1 VAFPVLP
8 VVLPSSLSGAVNGRL
23 SAGVLEVLGCPGRKG
38 ARAHPLAAAAFR
50 SLSAAV
56 LGVSGEVLTVT
67 SNADAYR
74 SYEVQELT
82 FRARY
87 TLEVMLRPSKI
98 WDGRRWFQRPGVAM
112 SAVPGTSNHGWGLAF
127 DVCGWSGDETVYIES
142 LKAWPWIRANA
153 GRFGLSWEAQSEPW
167 HLRYVAGDRVPDAVD
182 QPEVPGGPAGV
193 DAGVPAPTLRLGS
206 SGSEAFELI
215 GVLKFWG
222 WYPKQWMADRND
234 GKIGARAVE
243 GIKEMQTA
251 LGRRA
256 DGVYGP
262 VTAQALRSFFVW
274 LESLGA

>member
-1 VAFPVLP
+1 MAFPVLP

-193 DAGVPAPTLRLGS
+193 DASSDTDRHFDLPEIPLVCRPHQRTHTRHADLPHMRRNLTRSPLDSRRPQNHVRDLRRQL
-206 SGSEAFELI
+206 
-215 GVLKFWG
+215 
-222 WYPKQWMADRND
+222 
-234 GKIGARAVE
+234 
-243 GIKEMQTA
+243 
-251 LGRRA
+251 
-256 DGVYGP
+256 
-262 VTAQALRSFFVW
+262 
-274 LESLGA
+274 LEPP

>member
-1 VAFPVLP
+1 MAYPVAQ
-8 VVLPSSLSGAVNGRL
+8 VVMPASLSGALNGRL
-23 SAGVLEVLGCPGRKG
+23 PDSLLEVVGCPGRPR
-38 ARAHPLAAAAFR
+38 ARAHPLAARAFR
-50 SLSAAV
+50 ALAAAV
-56 LGVSGEVLTVT
+56 LAETGEVLTVT
-67 SNADAYR
+67 STADAYR
-74 SYEVQELT
+74 SYATQEAT
-82 FRARY
+82 FRQRY
-87 TLEVMLRPSKI
+87 TTDVLWMRPSKV
-98 WDGRRWFQRPGVAM
+98 WDGVRWFQRPGVAM
-112 SAVPGTSNHGWGLAF
+112 SAVPGQSNHGWGLAF

-222 WYPKQWMADRND
+222 WYPKQWMAEPDD
-234 GKIGARAVE
+234 GKIGARSVE
-243 GIKEMQTA
+243 GIKTMQRA
-251 LGRRA
+251 LKCRA

-262 VTAQALRSFFVW
+262 VTAKALRAFFVW
-274 LESLGA
+274 MESL